1 MKTDIMKNVIIL
13 KNLPSNLIDEAIVI
27 VKDKKKIKDIN
38 YSEFIK
44 DGGEKFSS
52 SANRQTSNRVI
63 QGYMKEEDLKK
74 LEDTKKEERKYVIK
88 EAEIV
93 VTNYLSKIDN
103 KMPEKRIKRLEK
115 SYKRAKKMSIIL
127 GIISVISIICAI
139 LRFFIL
145 FLPQKLRAMCT

>member
-1 MKTDIMKNVIIL
+1 M
-13 KNLPSNLIDEAIVI
+13 
-27 VKDKKKIKDIN
+27 KDKKKIKDIN

-52 SANRQTSNRVI
+52 SANKQTSNRVI

-74 LEDTKKEERKYVIK
+74 LEDTKKEDRKYVIK

-127 GIISVISIICAI
+127 GIISVMSIISAI
-139 LRFFIL
+139 AF
-145 FLPQKLRAMCT
+145 

>member
-1 MKTDIMKNVIIL
+1 MKTDVMKNVIIL

-52 SANRQTSNRVI
+52 SANRQTSSRVI

-93 VTNYLSKIDN
+93 VTNYLNKIDN
-103 KMPEKRIKRLEK
+103 KIPEKKIKRLEK

-139 LRFFIL
+139 AF
-145 FLPQKLRAMCT
+145 

>member
-52 SANRQTSNRVI
+52 SVNRQTSNRVI
-63 QGYMKEEDLKK
+63 QGYMKEKDLKK

-103 KMPEKRIKRLEK
+103 KMPEKKIKRLEK

-139 LRFFIL
+139 AF
-145 FLPQKLRAMCT
+145 

>member
-52 SANRQTSNRVI
+52 SVNRQTSNRVI

-74 LEDTKKEERKYVIK
+74 LEDTKKEDRKYVIK

-115 SYKRAKKMSIIL
+115 SYKRSKKMSIIL

-139 LRFFIL
+139 AF
-145 FLPQKLRAMCT
+145 

>member
-1 MKTDIMKNVIIL
+1 MKTDVMKNVIIL

-52 SANRQTSNRVI
+52 SVNRQTSNRVI

-74 LEDTKKEERKYVIK
+74 LEDTKKEDRKYVKK

-139 LRFFIL
+139 AF
-145 FLPQKLRAMCT
+145 

>member
-52 SANRQTSNRVI
+52 SSNRQTSNRVI

-74 LEDTKKEERKYVIK
+74 LEDTKKEDRKYVIK

-93 VTNYLSKIDN
+93 VSNYLSKIDN
-103 KMPEKRIKRLEK
+103 KMPEKKIKRLEK
-115 SYKRAKKMSIIL
+115 SYKRSKKISIIL
-127 GIISVISIICAI
+127 GIISIVSIICAI
-139 LRFFIL
+139 AF
-145 FLPQKLRAMCT
+145 

>member
-1 MKTDIMKNVIIL
+1 MKTDVMKNVIIL

-103 KMPEKRIKRLEK
+103 KMPEKKIKRLEK
-115 SYKRAKKMSIIL
+115 SYKRAKKMSVLL
-127 GIISVISIICAI
+127 GIISAISTICAI
-139 LRFFIL
+139 AF
-145 FLPQKLRAMCT
+145 

>member
-1 MKTDIMKNVIIL
+1 MKTDVMKNVIIL

-52 SANRQTSNRVI
+52 SVNRQTSNRVI

-103 KMPEKRIKRLEK
+103 RMPEKKIKRLEK

-139 LRFFIL
+139 AF
-145 FLPQKLRAMCT
+145 

>member
-1 MKTDIMKNVIIL
+1 MKTDVMKNVIIL

-52 SANRQTSNRVI
+52 STSRQTSNRVI

-93 VTNYLSKIDN
+93 VTNYLNKIDN
-103 KMPEKRIKRLEK
+103 KIPEKKIKRLEK

-139 LRFFIL
+139 AF
-145 FLPQKLRAMCT
+145 

>member
-1 MKTDIMKNVIIL
+1 MKTDVMKNVIIL

-52 SANRQTSNRVI
+52 SANKQTSNRVI

-139 LRFFIL
+139 AF
-145 FLPQKLRAMCT
+145 

>member
-1 MKTDIMKNVIIL
+1 MKNVIIL

-52 SANRQTSNRVI
+52 SVNRQTSNRVI

-74 LEDTKKEERKYVIK
+74 LEDTKKEDRKYVIK

-139 LRFFIL
+139 AF
-145 FLPQKLRAMCT
+145 

>member
-52 SANRQTSNRVI
+52 SSNRQTSNRVI

-139 LRFFIL
+139 AF
-145 FLPQKLRAMCT
+145 

>member
-52 SANRQTSNRVI
+52 SVNRQTSNRVI

-93 VTNYLSKIDN
+93 VSNYLSKIDN

-127 GIISVISIICAI
+127 VIISVISIICAI
-139 LRFFIL
+139 AF
-145 FLPQKLRAMCT
+145 

>member
-1 MKTDIMKNVIIL
+1 MKTDVMKNVIIL

-93 VTNYLSKIDN
+93 VSNYLSKIDN
-103 KMPEKRIKRLEK
+103 KMPEKKIKRLEK
-115 SYKRAKKMSIIL
+115 SYKRAKKISIIL
-127 GIISVISIICAI
+127 GIISIVSIICAI
-139 LRFFIL
+139 AF
-145 FLPQKLRAMCT
+145 